1 MSELVRIVKGSIAKL
16 SIRYQF
22 FHPIMFPIYLISLVL
37 IFICC
42 GFIPI
47 QLPQNFLFLVT
58 TLVASTV
65 ILSCIAETIAINRG
79 SDQAESLKK
88 TRQVMQAK
96 RVSALSPDAP
106 FEEIPAHQLKM
117 NDLVL
122 LQIND
127 LIPCDGEVVKGIA
140 SVNESAITGESA
152 PVIRASGGD
161 RSSVLAGTK
170 VISDWLI
177 IRVSTEPGQGFL
189 DQMIHLV
196 EGAKRQKMPSELM
209 LTSFLAA
216 ITALLLLVC
225 AAIFP
230 IIQNIQPG
238 MAQDLNLIGL
248 IALFVCLAPTTI
260 GGLLP
265 AISIEG
271 FVRMLK
277 LNVIAI
283 SGVAVEAAGNI
294 GVVILDKTGTITTG
308 NRQATELIP
317 AKGILMSSLAKV
329 ALLTSIFDDTAEGM
343 SIVKLCEHYA
353 VDIQEIPEAALS
365 HIPFTA
371 ETRMSGVNWE
381 NQQFRKG
388 AGQAIEEYL
397 KAFKTLIP
405 EDVLRTIDEVS
416 RQGGTPLV
424 VVENQQVLG
433 IIVLKDVIKSGL
445 KERFNQFRQLGIKT
459 IMVTGDNPLTAA
471 SIAAEAGLD
480 DFVANAK
487 PQHKLDY
494 IRDFQSRGYLVAMTG
509 DGTNDAPALAQ
520 ADVGL
525 VMNNG
530 TQEAKEAGNL
540 IDLDSDPTKLLD
552 IIYVGKILIMTR
564 GALTTFSICNDVAKY
579 FALLPVILVGFYPK
593 LECLDIMH
601 LTSAYRAIIA
611 ALIANLLLMLMVVPL
626 ALRGINYQ
634 GESIRSVLKNNLIR
648 FGLGGVLTPF
658 ILIKLFDS
666 LFAYLGWF

>member
-1 MSELVRIVKGSIAKL
+1 
-16 SIRYQF
+16 
-22 FHPIMFPIYLISLVL
+22 
-37 IFICC
+37 
-42 GFIPI
+42 
-47 QLPQNFLFLVT
+47 
-58 TLVASTV
+58 
-65 ILSCIAETIAINRG
+65 
-79 SDQAESLKK
+79 
-88 TRQVMQAK
+88 
-96 RVSALSPDAP
+96 
-106 FEEIPAHQLKM
+106 
-117 NDLVL
+117 
-122 LQIND
+122 
-127 LIPCDGEVVKGIA
+127 
-140 SVNESAITGESA
+140 
-152 PVIRASGGD
+152 
-161 RSSVLAGTK
+161 
-170 VISDWLI
+170 
-177 IRVSTEPGQGFL
+177 
-189 DQMIHLV
+189 
-196 EGAKRQKMPSELM
+196 
-209 LTSFLAA
+209 
-216 ITALLLLVC
+216 
-225 AAIFP
+225 
-230 IIQNIQPG
+230 
-238 MAQDLNLIGL
+238 
-248 IALFVCLAPTTI
+248 
-260 GGLLP
+260 
-265 AISIEG
+265 
-271 FVRMLK
+271 
-277 LNVIAI
+277 
-283 SGVAVEAAGNI
+283 
-294 GVVILDKTGTITTG
+294 
-308 NRQATELIP
+308 
-317 AKGILMSSLAKV
+317 
-329 ALLTSIFDDTAEGM
+329 
-343 SIVKLCEHYA
+343 
-353 VDIQEIPEAALS
+353 
-365 HIPFTA
+365 
-371 ETRMSGVNWE
+371 MSGVNWK

-397 KAFKTLIP
+397 KAFKTVIP
-405 EDVLRTIDEVS
+405 EDVFIHIDEVS

-471 SIAAEAGLD
+471 SIAAEAGVD

-593 LECLDIMH
+593 LKCLDIMH

-611 ALIANLLLMLMVVPL
+611 ALITNLLLMLMVVPL